1 MSDHAIA
8 QAKIALAQLASL
20 DACDA
25 GSHGEIVRQCQS
37 VVDALQNPLLVA
49 GNLISS
55 ITMYPSLVA
64 LENLGVFQKL
74 CQGPLSA
81 AQIAQQTGADHDLV
95 VRLMRV
101 AVSWGYIRETGPQSY
116 ASTAVSNV
124 LAHPS
129 FAAGLRYCHH
139 LSKSTHYIPKFLKE
153 TNYRNPASY
162 EDGLFQYSFKTKLG
176 QFQWTA
182 AHPEHQRDFDMFMTI
197 PRTTGAPWPTQFN
210 VGKLIFEDGVDIDT
224 TVPLFVDIGGG
235 YGQDLHHLKSE
246 LQSLPYAV
254 TKGQL
259 VVEDQP
265 SVIDDVPA
273 DMRDGDFTYVK
284 HDFFNPQPVQ
294 GARVYSFKTVLHN
307 WADEKALQILRH
319 TAASFTPGY
328 SKLWIL
334 DRVVP
339 DTGADKVT
347 SWQDMIMMATLG
359 ALERTEDQWTQL
371 LAKAG
376 LKINSIQTLADH
388 FGLIEA
394 VLE

>member
-1 MSDHAIA
+1 MSDHAVA
-8 QAKIALAQLASL
+8 QAKIALARLGSL
-20 DACDA
+20 DASDA
-25 GSHGEIVRQCQS
+25 SSHGEIVRQCQS
-37 VVDALQNPLLVA
+37 VVDALQSPLLVA

-74 CQGPLSA
+74 SQGPLTA

-101 AVSWGYIRETGPQSY
+101 AVSWGYISETGPQSY
-116 ASTAVSNV
+116 APTAASNV

-129 FAAGLRYCHH
+129 FAAGLRYCH
-139 LSKSTHYIPKFLKE
+139 LLNKSTHNIPKFLKE

-162 EDGLFQYSFKTKLG
+162 EDGLFQYSFQTKLG
-176 QFQWTA
+176 HFQWTA
-182 AHPEHQRDFDMFMTI
+182 AHPEHERDFDMFMTI
-197 PRTTGAPWPTQFN
+197 PRTAGAPWPTQFN
-210 VGKLIFEDGVDIDT
+210 VSKLIFEDGVDIDT
-224 TVPLFVDIGGG
+224 TVPLLVDIGGG
-235 YGQDLHHLKSE
+235 YGQDLHHVKKE
-246 LQSLPYAV
+246 LESRPYTVA
-254 TKGQL
+254 KGQL

-273 DMRDGDFTYVK
+273 DMRDEEFTYVK
-284 HDFFNPQPVQ
+284 HDFFNEQPVQ

-307 WADEKALQILRH
+307 WADEKALEILRH
-319 TAASFTPGY
+319 TAASFTRGY

-339 DTGADKVT
+339 ETGADKVT
-347 SWQDMIMMATLG
+347 AWQDMIMMATLG
-359 ALERTEDQWTQL
+359 ALERTKDQWTQL

-376 LKINSIQTLADH
+376 LKITSIQTMPDH